1 MMKVSV
7 IGQGYVGLPLALA
20 LVNSGYDVSGIDLDQ
35 KLVDKISNGSSP
47 IIDITD
53 QEVSSIVSSGNYSV
67 TNNFDSVLSSGI
79 VIICVPTPLNEEHK
93 PDLAFLVS
101 ATNSISKNLQKGTL
115 VINESTVSPGT
126 TRGIIKQTLDKAG
139 VDYDLA
145 YSPERIDPANK
156 KWKVTNTPKLVAGLT
171 PAASERAAAFY
182 ETFVEKVTIGS
193 SPEVIET
200 AKLLENSFR
209 LINIS
214 FINEIAQFCAA
225 LKIDVREV
233 VDAAATKP
241 YGFMPFY
248 PSAGVGGH
256 CIPVDPS
263 YLVAKAEELGA
274 PTRFIDL
281 ANDVNR
287 SLASYF
293 TGIAAGILGGLQNK
307 KILVVGIAYK
317 PEVSDV
323 RETPAAGLI
332 SELRSKGADVAWH
345 DDLVKEWNGE
355 KSAFLSPNYDLVVLA
370 NPHSGTDLSV
380 LTSAKVLN
388 TRGGY

>member
-1 MMKVSV
+1 MKVSV

-20 LVNSGYDVSGIDLDQ
+20 LANSGHKVSGIDLDQ
-35 KLVDKISNGSSP
+35 KLVEKIVAGKSP
-47 IIDITD
+47 IIDISD
-53 QEVSSIVSSGNYSV
+53 QEITDALSSGKLTISGE
-67 TNNFDSVLSSGI
+67 FDSVANSE
-79 VIICVPTPLNEEHK
+79 VVVICVPTPLDGENR
-93 PDLAFLVS
+93 PDLSFLKA
-101 ATNSISKNLQKGTL
+101 ATNSVAKNLQKGAL

-126 TRGIIKQTLDKAG
+126 TRGLIKEILDEAG
-139 VDYDLA
+139 VEYDLA

-156 KWKVTNTPKLVAGLT
+156 TWKVTNTPKLVAGFT
-171 PAASERAAAFY
+171 PNATERAANFY
-182 ETFVEKVTIGS
+182 RTFVETVETGS
-193 SPEVIET
+193 SLEVVET

-209 LINIS
+209 LVNIS

-293 TGIAAGILGGLQNK
+293 TGVAAGILGGLQSR

-332 SELRSKGADVAWH
+332 IELRSKGAEVAWH

-355 KSAFLSPNYDLVVLA
+355 KSAPLSPNYDLVVLA
-370 NPHSGTDLSV
+370 NPHSGTDLSA

>member
-1 MMKVSV
+1 MKVSV

-20 LVNSGYDVSGIDLDQ
+20 LANSGHNVSGIDLDQ
-35 KLVDKISNGSSP
+35 KLVEKIIAGKSP
-47 IIDITD
+47 IIDISD
-53 QEVSSIVSSGNYSV
+53 QEISDALSSGSYSVSGECDSV
-67 TNNFDSVLSSGI
+67 TNSV
-79 VIICVPTPLNEEHK
+79 VVVICVPTPLDTDHR
-93 PDLAFLVS
+93 PDLSFLRA
-101 ATNSISKNLQKGTL
+101 ATNSVAKNLQIGTL
-115 VINESTVSPGT
+115 VVNESTVSPGT
-126 TRGIIKQTLDKAG
+126 TRGLIKETLDKAG
-139 VDYDLA
+139 VDFDLA

-171 PAASERAAAFY
+171 PKATERAAAVY
-182 ETFVEKVTIGS
+182 RTFVETVKAGS
-193 SPEVIET
+193 SPEVVET

-209 LINIS
+209 LVNIS

-263 YLVAKAEELGA
+263 YLVAKAKEIGA

-293 TGIAAGILGGLQNK
+293 AGIAAGILGGLQNK
-307 KILVVGIAYK
+307 TILVVGIAYK

-355 KSAFLSPNYDLVVLA
+355 KSALLSPNYDLVVLA

>member
-1 MMKVSV
+1 MKVSV

-20 LVNSGYDVSGIDLDQ
+20 LANSGHNVSGIDLDQ
-35 KLVDKISNGSSP
+35 KLVEKIIAGKSP
-47 IIDITD
+47 IIDISD
-53 QEVSSIVSSGNYSV
+53 QEISDALSSGSYSVSGEFDSV
-67 TNNFDSVLSSGI
+67 TNSEV
-79 VIICVPTPLNEEHK
+79 VVICVPTPLDTDHR
-93 PDLAFLVS
+93 PDLSFLRA
-101 ATNSISKNLQKGTL
+101 ATNSVAKNLQIGTL
-115 VINESTVSPGT
+115 VVNESTVSPGT
-126 TRGIIKQTLDKAG
+126 TRGLIKETLDKAG
-139 VDYDLA
+139 VDFDLA

-171 PAASERAAAFY
+171 PKATERAAAFY
-182 ETFVEKVTIGS
+182 RTFVETVKAGS
-193 SPEVIET
+193 SPEVVET

-209 LINIS
+209 LVNIS

-263 YLVAKAEELGA
+263 YLVAKAKEIGA

-293 TGIAAGILGGLQNK
+293 AGIAAGILGGLQNK
-307 KILVVGIAYK
+307 TILVVGIAYK

-355 KSAFLSPNYDLVVLA
+355 KSALLSPNYDLVVLA

>member
-1 MMKVSV
+1 MKVSV

-20 LVNSGYDVSGIDLDQ
+20 LANSGHNVSGIDLDQ
-35 KLVDKISNGSSP
+35 KLVEKIIGGKSP
-47 IIDITD
+47 IIDISD
-53 QEVSSIVSSGNYSV
+53 QEISDALSSGNYSV
-67 TNNFDSVLSSGI
+67 SGEFDSVTNSE
-79 VIICVPTPLNEEHK
+79 VVVICVPTPLDTDHR
-93 PDLAFLVS
+93 PDLSFLRA
-101 ATNSISKNLQKGTL
+101 ATNSVAKNLQKGTL
-115 VINESTVSPGT
+115 VVNESTVSPGT
-126 TRGIIKQTLDKAG
+126 TRGLIKETLDKAG
-139 VDYDLA
+139 VDFDLA

-171 PAASERAAAFY
+171 PKATERAAAFY
-182 ETFVEKVTIGS
+182 RTFVETVKTSS
-193 SPEVIET
+193 SPEVVET

-209 LINIS
+209 LVNIS

-307 KILVVGIAYK
+307 TILVVGIAYK
-317 PEVSDV
+317 PDVSDV

-355 KSAFLSPNYDLVVLA
+355 KSALLSPNYDLVVLA

>member
-1 MMKVSV
+1 MKVSV

-20 LVNSGYDVSGIDLDQ
+20 LANSGHNVSGIDLDQ
-35 KLVDKISNGSSP
+35 KLVEKIIGGKSP
-47 IIDITD
+47 IIDISD
-53 QEVSSIVSSGNYSV
+53 QEISDALSSGNYSV
-67 TNNFDSVLSSGI
+67 SGEFDSVTNSE
-79 VIICVPTPLNEEHK
+79 VVVICVPTPLDTEHR
-93 PDLAFLVS
+93 PDLSFLKA
-101 ATNSISKNLQKGTL
+101 ATNSVAKNLQSGTL
-115 VINESTVSPGT
+115 IVNESTVSPGT
-126 TRGIIKQTLDKAG
+126 TRGLIKEILDKAG

-171 PAASERAAAFY
+171 PVASERAASFY
-182 ETFVEKVTIGS
+182 RTFVESVKVGS

-209 LINIS
+209 LVNIS

-248 PSAGVGGH
+248 PSVGVGGH

-263 YLVAKAEELGA
+263 YLVAKAKEIGA

-293 TGIAAGILGGLQNK
+293 AGIAAGILGGLQNK
-307 KILVVGIAYK
+307 TILVVGIAYK

-355 KSAFLSPNYDLVVLA
+355 KSALLSPNYDLVVLA

>member
-1 MMKVSV
+1 MKVSV

-20 LVNSGYDVSGIDLDQ
+20 LANSGHNVSGIDLDQ
-35 KLVDKISNGSSP
+35 KLVEKIIAGKSP
-47 IIDITD
+47 IIDISD
-53 QEVSSIVSSGNYSV
+53 QEISDALSSGNYSV
-67 TNNFDSVLSSGI
+67 SGEFDSVTNSE
-79 VIICVPTPLNEEHK
+79 VVVICVPTPLDTEHR
-93 PDLAFLVS
+93 PDLSFLKA
-101 ATNSISKNLQKGTL
+101 ATNSVAKNLQSGTL
-115 VINESTVSPGT
+115 IVNESTVSPGT
-126 TRGIIKQTLDKAG
+126 TRGLIKEILDTAG

-171 PAASERAAAFY
+171 PVASERAASFY
-182 ETFVEKVTIGS
+182 RTFVESVKVGS

-209 LINIS
+209 LVNIS

-248 PSAGVGGH
+248 PSVGVGGH

-263 YLVAKAEELGA
+263 YLVAKAKEIGA

-293 TGIAAGILGGLQNK
+293 AGIAAGILGGLQNK
-307 KILVVGIAYK
+307 TILVVGIAYK

-355 KSAFLSPNYDLVVLA
+355 KSALLSPNYDLVVLA

>member
-1 MMKVSV
+1 MKVSV

-20 LVNSGYDVSGIDLDQ
+20 LANSGHNVSGIDLDQ
-35 KLVDKISNGSSP
+35 KLVEKIIGGKSP
-47 IIDITD
+47 IIDISD
-53 QEVSSIVSSGNYSV
+53 QEISDALSSGNYSV
-67 TNNFDSVLSSGI
+67 SGEFDSVTNSE
-79 VIICVPTPLNEEHK
+79 VVVICVPTPLDTEHR
-93 PDLAFLVS
+93 PDLSFLKA
-101 ATNSISKNLQKGTL
+101 ATNSVAKNLQSGTL
-115 VINESTVSPGT
+115 IVNESTVSPGT
-126 TRGIIKQTLDKAG
+126 TRGLIKEILDTAG

-171 PAASERAAAFY
+171 PVASERAASFY
-182 ETFVEKVTIGS
+182 RTFVESVKVGS

-209 LINIS
+209 LVNIS

-248 PSAGVGGH
+248 PSVGVGGH

-263 YLVAKAEELGA
+263 YLVAKAKEIGA

-293 TGIAAGILGGLQNK
+293 AGIAAGILGGLQNK
-307 KILVVGIAYK
+307 TILVVGIAYK

-355 KSAFLSPNYDLVVLA
+355 KSALLSPNYDLVVLA

>member
-1 MMKVSV
+1 MKVSV

-20 LVNSGYDVSGIDLDQ
+20 LANSGHNVSGIDLDQ
-35 KLVDKISNGSSP
+35 KLVEKIIGGKSP
-47 IIDITD
+47 IIDISD
-53 QEVSSIVSSGNYSV
+53 QEISDALSSGSYSVSGEFDSV
-67 TNNFDSVLSSGI
+67 TNSEV
-79 VIICVPTPLNEEHK
+79 VVICVPTPLDTDHR
-93 PDLAFLVS
+93 PDLSFLRA
-101 ATNSISKNLQKGTL
+101 ATNSVAKNLQIGTL
-115 VINESTVSPGT
+115 VVNESTVSPGT
-126 TRGIIKQTLDKAG
+126 TRGLIKETLDKAG
-139 VDYDLA
+139 VDFDLA

-171 PAASERAAAFY
+171 PKATERAAAFY
-182 ETFVEKVTIGS
+182 RTFVETVKAGS
-193 SPEVIET
+193 SPEVVET

-209 LINIS
+209 LVNIS

-263 YLVAKAEELGA
+263 YLVAKAKEIGA

-293 TGIAAGILGGLQNK
+293 AGIAAGILGGLQNK
-307 KILVVGIAYK
+307 TILVVGIAYK

-355 KSAFLSPNYDLVVLA
+355 KSALLSPNYDLVVLA

>member
-1 MMKVSV
+1 MKVSV

-20 LVNSGYDVSGIDLDQ
+20 LANSGHNVSGIDLDQ
-35 KLVDKISNGSSP
+35 KLVEKIIGGKSP
-47 IIDITD
+47 IIDISD
-53 QEVSSIVSSGNYSV
+53 QEISDALSSGSYSVSGEFDSV
-67 TNNFDSVLSSGI
+67 TNSEV
-79 VIICVPTPLNEEHK
+79 VVICVPTPLDTDHR
-93 PDLAFLVS
+93 PDLSFLRA
-101 ATNSISKNLQKGTL
+101 ATNSVAKNLQIGTL
-115 VINESTVSPGT
+115 VVNESTVSPGT
-126 TRGIIKQTLDKAG
+126 TRGLIKETLDKAG
-139 VDYDLA
+139 VDFDLA

-171 PAASERAAAFY
+171 PKATERAAAFY
-182 ETFVEKVTIGS
+182 RTFVETVKTGS
-193 SPEVIET
+193 SPEVVET

-209 LINIS
+209 LVNIS

-263 YLVAKAEELGA
+263 YLVAKAKEIGA

-293 TGIAAGILGGLQNK
+293 AGIAAGILGGLQNK
-307 KILVVGIAYK
+307 TILVVGIAYK

-355 KSAFLSPNYDLVVLA
+355 KSALLSPNYDLVVLA

>member
-1 MMKVSV
+1 MKVSV

-20 LVNSGYDVSGIDLDQ
+20 LANSGHNVSGIDLDQ
-35 KLVDKISNGSSP
+35 KLVEKIIGGKSP
-47 IIDITD
+47 IIDISD
-53 QEVSSIVSSGNYSV
+53 QEISDALSSGNYSV
-67 TNNFDSVLSSGI
+67 SGEFDSVTNSE
-79 VIICVPTPLNEEHK
+79 VVVICVPTPLDTEHR
-93 PDLAFLVS
+93 PDLSFLKA
-101 ATNSISKNLQKGTL
+101 ATNSVAKNLQSGTL
-115 VINESTVSPGT
+115 IVNESTVSPGT
-126 TRGIIKQTLDKAG
+126 TRGLIKEILDKAG

-156 KWKVTNTPKLVAGLT
+156 RWKVTNTPKLVAGLT
-171 PAASERAAAFY
+171 PVASERAASFY
-182 ETFVEKVTIGS
+182 RTFVESVKVGS

-209 LINIS
+209 LVNIS

-263 YLVAKAEELGA
+263 YLVAKAKEIGA

-293 TGIAAGILGGLQNK
+293 AGIAAGILGGLQNK
-307 KILVVGIAYK
+307 TILVVGIAYK

-355 KSAFLSPNYDLVVLA
+355 KSALLSPNYDLVVLA

>member
-1 MMKVSV
+1 MKVSV

-20 LVNSGYDVSGIDLDQ
+20 LANSGHNVSGIDLDQ
-35 KLVDKISNGSSP
+35 KLVEKIIGGKSP
-47 IIDITD
+47 IIDISD
-53 QEVSSIVSSGNYSV
+53 QEISDALSSGSYSVSGEFDSV
-67 TNNFDSVLSSGI
+67 TNSEV
-79 VIICVPTPLNEEHK
+79 VVICVPTPLDTDHR
-93 PDLAFLVS
+93 PDLSFLRA
-101 ATNSISKNLQKGTL
+101 ATNSVAKNLQIGTL
-115 VINESTVSPGT
+115 VVNESTVSPGT
-126 TRGIIKQTLDKAG
+126 TRGLIKETLDKAG
-139 VDYDLA
+139 VDFDLA

-171 PAASERAAAFY
+171 PKATERAAAFY
-182 ETFVEKVTIGS
+182 RTFVESVKVGS

-209 LINIS
+209 LVNIS

-263 YLVAKAEELGA
+263 YLVAKAKEIGA

-293 TGIAAGILGGLQNK
+293 AGIAAGILGGLQNK
-307 KILVVGIAYK
+307 TILVVGIAYK

-355 KSAFLSPNYDLVVLA
+355 KSALLSPNYDLVVLA